1 MTGSRCRCRGVRL
14 FGDKPMTR
22 HRTLREMRAFGVRGL
37 TIYRADCRCSMRLLS
52 AVTARSESSS
62 SEIAKM
68 ILESR
73 GRIQSIR

>member
-1 MTGSRCRCRGVRL
+1 
-14 FGDKPMTR
+14 
-22 HRTLREMRAFGVRGL
+22 MRAFGVRGL